1 MGPIDPEASVKLQSE
16 LISEES
22 LVWAGRPIPSAIF
35 HSDDWCMIPFSFMW
49 GGFAIFWE
57 AMALGLWGH
66 SSKGSPPIFMALWG
80 IPFVVIGQYM
90 IWGRFVYDGWLKR
103 RTYYGITNRR
113 LIVVQESTK
122 RRSCSMYLEAIPT
135 VERDGSFT
143 GTLWF
148 GAKYPVVAGTGQRTR
163 NIRSRFAVG
172 DKPIFADID
181 DADSVYRLILELSD
195 KARSHQS
202 DAVVAGVFHS

>member
-1 MGPIDPEASVKLQSE
+1 MGPIDPDASVKLQSE
-16 LISEES
+16 LISGEN
-22 LVWAGRPIPSAIF
+22 LVWAGRPNPRVIF
-35 HSDDWCMIPFSFMW
+35 HSDDWYMIPFGLMW

-57 AMALGLWGH
+57 AMALGIWGH
-66 SSKGSPPIFMALWG
+66 NSKGSPPIFMALWG

-103 RTYYGITNRR
+103 CTYYGITNQR

-122 RRSCSMYLEAIPT
+122 RRSCSMYLEAIPS

-148 GAKYPVVAGTGQRTR
+148 GSKYPLVAGSGR
-163 NIRSRFAVG
+163 RSRSVNSRFTVG
-172 DKPIFADID
+172 SVPVFADID
-181 DADSVYRLILELSD
+181 DADSVYRLILELSN

-202 DAVVAGVFHS
+202 DAAAAGVFHS